1 MWCVFVCE
9 SISIVNMSHEY
20 RWPSFLLILS
30 RTNFIV
36 FTVYASLLKVLT
48 VRNFLFCVD
57 IYEPYLDFLLWF
69 VRYRNVRSSYPKH
82 CCAKTPSCQKVP
94 LWYDELH
101 ILISFCMHSISSLLF
116 DQREREPL
124 KFAKLALTSP
134 SP

>member
-30 RTNFIV
+30 RTNLIV

-57 IYEPYLDFLLWF
+57 IYER
-69 VRYRNVRSSYPKH
+69 V
-82 CCAKTPSCQKVP
+82 
-94 LWYDELH
+94 
-101 ILISFCMHSISSLLF
+101 
-116 DQREREPL
+116 
-124 KFAKLALTSP
+124 LTSIFVVVRQI
-134 SP
+134 